1 MNEINEEFSGVFHF
15 TNPTDKERTYLWNNK
30 EYRFPPQSTV
40 PLIIPSE
47 TLENIQE
54 IRKRFAYR
62 MAEER
67 FYESEQYMK
76 MKDQGNGIPP
86 TFDPKIL
93 EPMIQECLK
102 PLAMK
107 RAEVKKAKDIDSETN
122 YKSSKAMGEQDNPVM
137 LFAEENKNPPVLGK
151 MADS

>member
-1 MNEINEEFSGVFHF
+1 MDINEEFSGVFMF
-15 TNPTDKERTYLWNNK
+15 TNPTDKERKYLWNNR
-30 EYRFPPQSTV
+30 EYVFPAESTV

-67 FYESEQYMK
+67 FYEGEQYKK
-76 MKDQGNGIPP
+76 MKDMGGGLPP

-102 PLAMK
+102 PLPIK
-107 RAEVKKAKDIDSETN
+107 RAEIKSAKKLDDDRN
-122 YKSSKAMGEQDNPVM
+122 YKATKAMSQNDDPNM
-137 LFAEENKNPPVLGK
+137 LFREESANAPVLGA
-151 MADS
+151 MADR

>member
-1 MNEINEEFSGVFHF
+1 MDDINEEFGGVFYF
-15 TNPTDKERTYLWNNK
+15 TNPTDKERKYLWNNK
-30 EYRFPPQSTV
+30 EHTFPPQSTV

-67 FYESEQYMK
+67 WYEGEEYEK
-76 MKDQGNGIPP
+76 MKKMGNGMPP

-102 PLAMK
+102 PLPIK
-107 RAEVKKAKDIDSETN
+107 RAAVKSASKIDDDRN
-122 YKSSKAMGEQDNPVM
+122 YKATKAMGEGDDPNF
-137 LFAEENKNPPVLGK
+137 LFKEENRNIPTYGK
-151 MADS
+151 MPE